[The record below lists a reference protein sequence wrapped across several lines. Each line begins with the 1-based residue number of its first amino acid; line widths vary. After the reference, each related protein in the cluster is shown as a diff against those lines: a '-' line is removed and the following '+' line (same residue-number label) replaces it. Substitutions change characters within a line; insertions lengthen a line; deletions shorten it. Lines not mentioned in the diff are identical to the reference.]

1 MYTDDNNSNND
12 KDGEEKKKYTIN
24 DKKTM
29 GIKTLYLT
37 EGKIR
42 IRQGF
47 KSGNW
52 GIRVIAPSGQSLTFL
67 FCFPTK
73 VFNRKTMSFQQEV

>member
-1 MYTDDNNSNND
+1 MTIVTTI
-12 KDGEEKKKYTIN
+12 KMEKKKKYTIN

-52 GIRVIAPSGQSLTFL
+52 GIRVISPSVSEF
-67 FCFPTK
+67 FVSF
-73 VFNRKTMSFQQEV
+73 FN

>member
-24 DKKTM
+24 DNKTM

-37 EGKIR
+37 EAKIR

-52 GIRVIAPSGQSLTFL
+52 GITVTAPLVSDFFVLLS
-67 FCFPTK
+67 
-73 VFNRKTMSFQQEV
+73 N

>member
-12 KDGEEKKKYTIN
+12 KDGEEKNKYTIN

-52 GIRVIAPSGQSLTFL
+52 GIRVIAPLVSDFFVLLS
-67 FCFPTK
+67 
-73 VFNRKTMSFQQEV
+73 N

>member
-1 MYTDDNNSNND
+1 MYTDYNNSNND

-47 KSGNW
+47 KSENW
-52 GIRVIAPSGQSLTFL
+52 GSRVIAPSVSDFFVLL
-67 FCFPTK
+67 S
-73 VFNRKTMSFQQEV
+73 N

>member
-1 MYTDDNNSNND
+1 MYTDDNKSNND
-12 KDGEEKKKYTIN
+12 EDGEEKNTIN

-29 GIKTLYLT
+29 GIKTFYLT

-52 GIRVIAPSGQSLTFL
+52 GIRVIAPLVSDFFVL
-67 FCFPTK
+67 FS
-73 VFNRKTMSFQQEV
+73 N

>member
-12 KDGEEKKKYTIN
+12 KDGEEKKKNTIN

-52 GIRVIAPSGQSLTFL
+52 GIRVIAPLVSDFFVLLS
-67 FCFPTK
+67 
-73 VFNRKTMSFQQEV
+73 N

>member
-1 MYTDDNNSNND
+1 MITILITI
-12 KDGEEKKKYTIN
+12 KMEKKKKYNIN

-37 EGKIR
+37 EGKIK

-52 GIRVIAPSGQSLTFL
+52 GNQGNSSVSL
-67 FCFPTK
+67 
-73 VFNRKTMSFQQEV
+73 

>member
-24 DKKTM
+24 DKKKKNCS
-29 GIKTLYLT
+29 IKTLYLT

-52 GIRVIAPSGQSLTFL
+52 GNQGNTAVSL
-67 FCFPTK
+67 
-73 VFNRKTMSFQQEV
+73 

>member
-52 GIRVIAPSGQSLTFL
+52 GIRVIAPLVSDFFVL
-67 FCFPTK
+67 FS
-73 VFNRKTMSFQQEV
+73 N

>member
-1 MYTDDNNSNND
+1 MYTNDNNSNND
-12 KDGEEKKKYTIN
+12 KDGEEKKYTIN
-24 DKKTM
+24 DNKTM

-52 GIRVIAPSGQSLTFL
+52 GIRVIAPLVSDFFVLLSH
-67 FCFPTK
+67 
-73 VFNRKTMSFQQEV
+73 

>member
-1 MYTDDNNSNND
+1 MTIVITM
-12 KDGEEKKKYTIN
+12 KMEKKKIYTIN
-24 DKKTM
+24 DNKTM
-29 GIKTLYLT
+29 SIKTLYLT

-52 GIRVIAPSGQSLTFL
+52 GIRVIALSVSDFFVL
-67 FCFPTK
+67 FS
-73 VFNRKTMSFQQEV
+73 N

>member
-1 MYTDDNNSNND
+1 MITIVITI
-12 KDGEEKKKYTIN
+12 KMEKRKKKYTIN
-24 DKKTM
+24 EKKTM

-52 GIRVIAPSGQSLTFL
+52 GIRVIAPLVSDFFVLLSH
-67 FCFPTK
+67 
-73 VFNRKTMSFQQEV
+73 

>member
-1 MYTDDNNSNND
+1 MYTDDNNTNNNE
-12 KDGEEKKKYTIN
+12 DGEGKKKNTIN
-24 DKKTM
+24 DNKTM

-52 GIRVIAPSGQSLTFL
+52 GIRVIAPLVSDFFVLLS
-67 FCFPTK
+67 
-73 VFNRKTMSFQQEV
+73 N

>member
-12 KDGEEKKKYTIN
+12 EDGEEKKYTIN
-24 DKKTM
+24 DNKTM

-52 GIRVIAPSGQSLTFL
+52 GIRVIAPLVSDFFVLLSH
-67 FCFPTK
+67 
-73 VFNRKTMSFQQEV
+73 

>member
-1 MYTDDNNSNND
+1 MYTDDNSNND
-12 KDGEEKKKYTIN
+12 KDGEEKKNIPLMI
-24 DKKTM
+24 KKTM

-52 GIRVIAPSGQSLTFL
+52 GIRVIAPLVSDFFVLLTH
-67 FCFPTK
+67 
-73 VFNRKTMSFQQEV
+73 

>member
-1 MYTDDNNSNND
+1 MITIVITI
-12 KDGEEKKKYTIN
+12 KMEKRKKIPLMI
-24 DKKTM
+24 KKTM

-52 GIRVIAPSGQSLTFL
+52 GIRVIAPSVSDF
-67 FCFPTK
+67 FCF
-73 VFNRKTMSFQQEV
+73 VFQLKFLIAKRCHSSRKSD

>member
-52 GIRVIAPSGQSLTFL
+52 GIRVIAPSVSDFFVL
-67 FCFPTK
+67 FS
-73 VFNRKTMSFQQEV
+73 N

>member
-1 MYTDDNNSNND
+1 MITIVITI
-12 KDGEEKKKYTIN
+12 KMEKRKKNIPLMI
-24 DKKTM
+24 KKTM

-52 GIRVIAPSGQSLTFL
+52 GIRVIAPLVSDFFVLLSH
-67 FCFPTK
+67 
-73 VFNRKTMSFQQEV
+73 

>member
-1 MYTDDNNSNND
+1 MITIVITI
-12 KDGEEKKKYTIN
+12 KMEKKKKYTIN

-37 EGKIR
+37 EGKNR

-52 GIRVIAPSGQSLTFL
+52 GNQGNSSVSL
-67 FCFPTK
+67 
-73 VFNRKTMSFQQEV
+73 

>member
-1 MYTDDNNSNND
+1 MITIVITM
-12 KDGEEKKKYTIN
+12 KMEKKKKYTIN
-24 DKKTM
+24 DNKTM

-52 GIRVIAPSGQSLTFL
+52 GIRVIAPLVSDFFVLLSH
-67 FCFPTK
+67 
-73 VFNRKTMSFQQEV
+73 

>member
-12 KDGEEKKKYTIN
+12 EDGEEKKYTIN
-24 DKKTM
+24 DNKTM

-52 GIRVIAPSGQSLTFL
+52 GNQGNSTVSL
-67 FCFPTK
+67 
-73 VFNRKTMSFQQEV
+73 

>member
-12 KDGEEKKKYTIN
+12 KDMEKKNNIYTIN
-24 DKKTM
+24 DKKEM
-29 GIKTLYLT
+29 GIKPLFVT

-52 GIRVIAPSGQSLTFL
+52 G
-67 FCFPTK
+67 
-73 VFNRKTMSFQQEV
+73 N

>member
-12 KDGEEKKKYTIN
+12 EDGEKKNTIN
-24 DKKTM
+24 DNKTM
-29 GIKTLYLT
+29 SIKTLYLT

-52 GIRVIAPSGQSLTFL
+52 GIRVISPSVSEF
-67 FCFPTK
+67 FVSF
-73 VFNRKTMSFQQEV
+73 FN

>member
-1 MYTDDNNSNND
+1 MTIVTTI
-12 KDGEEKKKYTIN
+12 KMEKKKKYTIN

-47 KSGNW
+47 KNGNW
-52 GIRVIAPSGQSLTFL
+52 GNQGNSTVSL
-67 FCFPTK
+67 
-73 VFNRKTMSFQQEV
+73 

>member
-1 MYTDDNNSNND
+1 MYTDDNNSNKD

-52 GIRVIAPSGQSLTFL
+52 GIRVIAPSVSDFFVL
-67 FCFPTK
+67 FS
-73 VFNRKTMSFQQEV
+73 N

>member
-24 DKKTM
+24 DNKTM

-52 GIRVIAPSGQSLTFL
+52 GIRVIAPLVSDFFVLLS
-67 FCFPTK
+67 
-73 VFNRKTMSFQQEV
+73 N

>member
-12 KDGEEKKKYTIN
+12 KDGEEKKKIPLMI
-24 DKKTM
+24 KKTM

-52 GIRVIAPSGQSLTFL
+52 GIRVIAPLVSDFFVLLSH
-67 FCFPTK
+67 
-73 VFNRKTMSFQQEV
+73 